1 MSSRNLVLSMA
12 LPIVFTLGLAACG
25 DGKKAEQKEEGRP
38 VMVEIVRFDG
48 HDQTRSFVA
57 SIRPRVE
64 TDLGFRVSGK
74 VAKRL
79 VDVGTEIK
87 AGQALALLD
96 DVDLTLQREQALAEV
111 AAAKSAL
118 ATAEADEKRVS
129 DLRKRGWSTES
140 TFDRQRAAAD
150 EALGRFQRAQ
160 KTLALAENA
169 LKYATLTADTDG
181 TVVAVTIE
189 PGQVVQAGQAAI
201 RVAKRGE
208 KEALVAVPESLVER
222 IRAGKASLTL
232 WSQPDKV
239 YTAQLRELAPSA
251 DPATRTYQARFS
263 IPQAGSEVQLGMTA
277 TVTVVQAGAE
287 KLARLPLSAILNQN
301 GEPAVYTV
309 DPASGQLTLRP
320 IAVAGYESRHVLVRS
335 GLNEGDTVVALGA
348 HKLDPKGKVKII
360 KPPSQANTVGQTR
373 PAG

>member
-1 MSSRNLVLSMA
+1 MSTRHPVLFMA
-12 LPIVFTLGLAACG
+12 LPVLFALGLAACG

-38 VMVEIVRFDG
+38 VMVEMVRFDG

-79 VDVGTEIK
+79 VDVGAEVR

-118 ATAEADEKRVS
+118 STAEADEKRVS

-169 LKYATLTADTDG
+169 LKYATLMADTDG

-239 YTAQLRELAPSA
+239 YAAQLRELAPSA

-309 DPASGQLTLRP
+309 DPASGLLTLRP

-348 HKLDPKGKVKII
+348 HKLDPKGKVRII
-360 KPPSQANTVGQTR
+360 KPSSQAKTVGQAH